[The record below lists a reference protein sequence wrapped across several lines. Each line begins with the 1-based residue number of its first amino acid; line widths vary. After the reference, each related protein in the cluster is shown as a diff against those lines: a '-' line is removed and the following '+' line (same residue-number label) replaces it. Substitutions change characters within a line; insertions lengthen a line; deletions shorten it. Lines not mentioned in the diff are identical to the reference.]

1 MPCRPTRE
9 WEKWH
14 WKAAA
19 QTPWRPNLHWHLC
32 LCLCLHWRLHWH
44 LSMHPGL
51 HWHRAWV
58 LPVQQADGTA
68 RHTVPSA
75 PGPGGAERGVW
86 GVGPVGLWTWKGLPS
101 CHLAVCLHGQPKR
114 CALLA
119 GAVAFLACGTG
130 FFDGELV
137 GVAAFVCGPAALGGD
152 FALARRIHGSKAAP
166 RRFAVVLQGTANT
179 TGFVCGGAA
188 TGAGRG
194 LCRGTC
200 SPACALVCRPGNGL
214 GICAVACSHVFLSS
228 GMGTAGAER
237 RSLLQHHP
245 QMSKMRA

>member
-1 MPCRPTRE
+1 MQADRE
-9 WEKWH
+9 WENT
-14 WKAAA
+14 ALESRSANALAA
-19 QTPWRPNLHWHLC
+19 QPALASVPVPVPALASALASVNA
-32 LCLCLHWRLHWH
+32 
-44 LSMHPGL
+44 PGFAL
-51 HWHRAWV
+51 APSLGASRAAGIRHGQAHRAFS
-58 LPVQQADGTA
+58 A
-68 RHTVPSA
+68 RPR
-75 PGPGGAERGVW
+75 GRGAW
-86 GVGPVGLWTWKGLPS
+86 GMGPVGLWTWKGLPS
-101 CHLAVCLHGQPKR
+101 CRLAVCLYGQPKR

-119 GAVAFLACGTG
+119 GAVAFLACGAG

-152 FALARRIHGSKAAP
+152 FALARRVHGSKAAP

>member
-9 WEKWH
+9 WENTALKSRS
-14 WKAAA
+14 ANALAA
-19 QTPWRPNLHWHLC
+19 QPALASVPVPALAPALASVNAPGFALA
-32 LCLCLHWRLHWH
+32 
-44 LSMHPGL
+44 PGL
-51 HWHRAWV
+51 GASRAAGRRHGQAHRAFS
-58 LPVQQADGTA
+58 A
-68 RHTVPSA
+68 RPRGH
-75 PGPGGAERGVW
+75 GAW
-86 GVGPVGLWTWKGLPS
+86 GLWVCGLERV
-101 CHLAVCLHGQPKR
+101 CRLAVCLHGQPKR

-119 GAVAFLACGTG
+119 GAVAFLACGAG

-152 FALARRIHGSKAAP
+152 FALARRVHGSKAAP